1 MKIFYVLQLSFL
13 IRHEKTRGGAE
24 SSERRETSP
33 STAIPL
39 WHHIPY
45 TGTGRGRVKVHPIFL
60 MLGKTHGKIA
70 AVFNER
76 RQQNPL
82 YITAPSPFTWTQW
95 YPDLYRLSLNLK
107 EPQMLSQPGIPQG
120 TKQKTHPG
128 KKENPREI
136 QWLQHKM
143 QKGGHALK
151 TVSNLT
157 LFSW

>member
-128 KKENPREI
+128 KKRTRGKFNGCNIKCKRGAMLLRPYLI
-136 QWLQHKM
+136 
-143 QKGGHALK
+143 
-151 TVSNLT
+151 
-157 LFSW
+157 